1 MYLSQK
7 EHKQKRNEQASRK
20 EVRNMARPITPTPRL
35 DEKHSESFCHRVQ
48 EDLKKPAGPIAT
60 PRLDGAIKMIMA
72 DARQAK
78 K

>member
-1 MYLSQK
+1 
-7 EHKQKRNEQASRK
+7 
-20 EVRNMARPITPTPRL
+20 MARPITPTPRL